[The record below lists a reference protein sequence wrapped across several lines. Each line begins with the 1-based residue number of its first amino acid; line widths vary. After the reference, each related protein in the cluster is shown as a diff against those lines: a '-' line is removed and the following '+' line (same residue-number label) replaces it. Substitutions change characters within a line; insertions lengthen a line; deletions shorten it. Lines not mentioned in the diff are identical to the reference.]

1 MFTKNCLIG
10 EKKFFFH
17 SNVILRYNLYYYRV
31 TFPDILN
38 LNPFIS
44 STTSQE
50 SPGGEEDIGLGIKC
64 DNSSTTDSGTLDDD
78 CIPCDNSLSNSNH
91 SANHD
96 QDDDEGNIKF
106 QSFIRQFS
114 ESSEDTFVRLQV

>member
-1 MFTKNCLIG
+1 MCPCSMKIRFVLISCCN
-10 EKKFFFH
+10 F
-17 SNVILRYNLYYYRV
+17 YCCRV

-64 DNSSTTDSGTLDDD
+64 DDSSTTDSGTLDDD

-96 QDDDEGNIKF
+96 QDDDEGDILN
-106 QSFIRQFS
+106 SYLR
-114 ESSEDTFVRLQV
+114 

>member
-1 MFTKNCLIG
+1 MLIYT
-10 EKKFFFH
+10 FNFC
-17 SNVILRYNLYYYRV
+17 YCRV

-64 DNSSTTDSGTLDDD
+64 DDSSTTDSGTLDDD

-96 QDDDEGNIKF
+96 QDDDEGNILCRCSYLK
-106 QSFIRQFS
+106 
-114 ESSEDTFVRLQV
+114 